1 MLSWAIHKRSR
12 KNTTF
17 QVNDFIVGGGT
28 LHHWLV
34 VQMATVKHL
43 QPMNIFKTFAER

>member
-1 MLSWAIHKRSR
+1 MVQELLSWVIQKKKEKR

-28 LHHWLV
+28 C
-34 VQMATVKHL
+34 
-43 QPMNIFKTFAER
+43 IIG

>member
-1 MLSWAIHKRSR
+1 MVQELLSWVIQKKKE

-28 LHHWLV
+28 C
-34 VQMATVKHL
+34 
-43 QPMNIFKTFAER
+43 IIG